1 MTRTQTL
8 SRKNPLVLLVTGLMA
23 LALVAF
29 ASERADAAA
38 MSVGNVTATC
48 YSDGYI
54 IVNDGGNVMSAPKH
68 LQLQIAHRNP
78 QGGWTWKKYA
88 WRSIKGSSFRLNA
101 TKGAQF
107 YIYATI
113 ATANGNGGF
122 TYEKDWV
129 SVTNV
134 KISPIGAVTQTTRT
148 RGLCST

>member
-1 MTRTQTL
+1 MTRRQTL
-8 SRKNPLVLLVTGLMA
+8 SKNPLLVLLTA
-23 LALVAF
+23 LLAAAAIAF
-29 ASERADAAA
+29 AAADRADAAPGA
-38 MSVGNVTATC
+38 VGNVTATC

-54 IVNDGGNVMSAPKH
+54 VVNDGGNVASAPKH
-68 LQLQIAHRNP
+68 LQLQIAHRNA

-88 WRSIKGSSFRLNA
+88 WRSISGKSFRLNA

-113 ATANGNGGF
+113 ATANGSGGF

-134 KISPIGAVTQTTRT
+134 KISPIGAVTGSTKT
-148 RGLCST
+148 RGLCQT